1 MAALPKA
8 LSAALLSLPLLSGLS
23 GLASP
28 AYAAPED
35 DRVRAALEALEANAV
50 SGRFREEKAVAG
62 FPKPMVSEGVFSL
75 ADGTLHWDA
84 ETPFPSKMTIS
95 AQGIVFEAGGSTTS
109 AAVGGGA
116 AEILSSFLSG
126 RIDRIKARFDVRA
139 GFEGDRL
146 VVTAVPKDEAMR
158 AAVSSVTIRARG
170 DIESAVIESAA
181 GDVSTILFSNV
192 RRAPR
197 DH

>member
-1 MAALPKA
+1 MAALYKA
-8 LSAALLSLPLLSGLS
+8 VSAALLSLSLLSGLL

-28 AYAAPED
+28 AFGASED
-35 DRVRAALEALEANAV
+35 DRVRATLEALQTDAV
-50 SGRFREEKAVAG
+50 SGRFHEEKAVAG

-75 ADGTLHWDA
+75 AEGTLRWNA
-84 ETPFPSKMTIS
+84 ETLFPSKMTIS

-126 RIDRIKARFDVRA
+126 RIDRIQARFDVRA

-146 VVTAVPKDEAMR
+146 VITAVPKDDAMR

-181 GDVSTILFSNV
+181 GDVTTISFTNV
-192 RRAPR
+192 RRAP
-197 DH
+197 